1 MKNRIHL
8 TQQEKKFNQKALAIT
23 AKLLNLLDQRKRL
36 NFCRAVIIT
45 AKLLNL
51 LDQRI
56 QKTRININDPDR
68 DKKLTKLMKE
78 YAKLTRTKKTIVK
91 YNSPSRKLYQIT
103 KKNLATLK
111 IAQKTAY
118 KPIHR
123 QRLPSKFKTI
133 PRTRKL
139 YHLV

>member
-1 MKNRIHL
+1 MKPIVPLQKTLPSTAPTSYNNSTMKNRIHL
-8 TQQEKKFNQKALAIT
+8 TQREKIFNQKALA
-23 AKLLNLLDQRKRL
+23 
-36 NFCRAVIIT
+36 IT

-56 QKTRININDPDR
+56 QKTRINIDEPDR

-103 KKNLATLK
+103 EKN
-111 IAQKTAY
+111 
-118 KPIHR
+118 
-123 QRLPSKFKTI
+123 
-133 PRTRKL
+133 
-139 YHLV
+139 